1 MPVKV
6 NVQMLTIVESAALI
20 STVKIAV
27 AFPAQII
34 NKSLCI
40 YANILIRGYC
50 AILGLEFCF
59 FHPIIFPFDY
69 RISSYQ
75 FTPFF

>member
-1 MPVKV
+1 MPVNV
-6 NVQMLTIVESAALI
+6 NVHMLTMVESVALI

-27 AFPAQII
+27 ALPAQII

-40 YANILIRGYC
+40 YANILISGYF

-59 FHPIIFPFDY
+59 FHPILFPFDY

-75 FTPFF
+75 FTPFL